1 MRSKVNFYTNEKEW
15 QWLFKNAVDWN
26 AVLPIYFSNYPTE
39 EGFENKEE
47 VVKFLEEILN
57 NTGEWAAANL
67 NPRATK
73 LDQEGAGKVENGKT
87 IPNEHLKATYSEAA
101 DLGVY
106 GLALP
111 KKYGGMELPA
121 AVVTVLM
128 AQIAR
133 ACTSTMT
140 QISFFYAIAD
150 MINRFGSEEDK
161 ARIIPKII
169 TGEISGA
176 MCLTEPG
183 AGSDLGSLRTSA
195 ELQSDGTYLIN
206 GNKIFITNGGGGIQL
221 VLARIKGGP
230 EGLKGI
236 SMFLVE
242 QEIPGKEG
250 LNYRVVK
257 NEEKMGLHGSF
268 TTEIVYENTVGKL
281 MGEENMGFNYM
292 LHLMNAARLAC
303 GIQSVGG
310 IEAALSYAKNYA
322 LERKQFGKPIA
333 ELPLMKRNLEDFET
347 ERDALRALLMD
358 TVTYMDIFQK
368 LDLKRATTKDLTK
381 EEEELYQNSKI
392 WVRKRTPL
400 LKYYGTEAF
409 TDLSKKA
416 IQVLGGYGFMK
427 EYPVE
432 RIHRD
437 SFAPLLYE
445 GTSQIQS
452 LMALKDLL
460 KYAMGEPKKFFAN
473 IFFKH
478 PSQDLLKGSSK
489 WEKDFREDHYNFKKK
504 MVRMILKKLNPPK
517 NMSLLKPKKW
527 VTEDRINA
535 LMENAETLCQG
546 LSYMETLRVL
556 AAHANIDPERANL
569 FYRYRRLVIP
579 RLESIYTDWNL
590 R

>member
-1 MRSKVNFYTNEKEW
+1 MNYYSDEKEW
-15 QWLFKNAVDWN
+15 QWLFKNAVDWKN
-26 AVLPIYFSNYPTE
+26 ILPLYYTSYPTE
-39 EGFENKEE
+39 EGFESPEE
-47 VVKFLEEILN
+47 VVKFLEEILT
-57 NTGEWAAANL
+57 NTGDWAAKSLA
-67 NPRATK
+67 PRATI
-73 LDQEGAGKVENGKT
+73 LDNVGPGEVTDGKT
-87 IPNEHLKATYSEAA
+87 FPNEHLLATYTEAK
-101 DLGVY
+101 DLGLY
-106 GLALP
+106 GLSLP
-111 KKYGGMELPA
+111 KKFGGMELPP

-128 AQIAR
+128 GQIAR

-150 MINRFGSEEDK
+150 MINRFGADEDK
-161 ARIIPKII
+161 ERLIPKII
-169 TGEISGA
+169 SAEISGA

-183 AGSDLGSLRTSA
+183 AGSDVGSLRTSA
-195 ELQSDGTYLIN
+195 VLQADGTYLLN
-206 GNKIFITNGGGGIQL
+206 GSKIFITNGGGGVQL
-221 VLARIKGGP
+221 VLARIKGEP

-257 NEEKMGLHGSF
+257 NEHKMGLHGSF
-268 TTEIVYENTVGKL
+268 TTEILYENTVGKL
-281 MGEENMGFNYM
+281 MGLKNMGFPYM

-322 LERKQFGKPIA
+322 QERKQFGKPIA

-358 TVTYMDIFQK
+358 TVTYVEIFQK
-368 LDLKRATTKDLTK
+368 LDLKKATTNDLTEK
-381 EEEELYQNSKI
+381 EQVLYEDSKI

-409 TDLSKKA
+409 TSLSTKA

-445 GTSQIQS
+445 GTSQIQA
-452 LMALKDLL
+452 LMALKDLI

-478 PSQDLLKGSSK
+478 PTQDLLKGSNK
-489 WEKDFREDHYNFKKK
+489 WEKEFREDHYSFKKK
-504 MVRMILKKLNPPK
+504 MVKMLLKKLNPPK
-517 NMSLLKPKKW
+517 NMSLLKPQKW
-527 VTEDRINA
+527 VTEEKINA

-546 LSYMETLRVL
+546 LAYMETLRVL
-556 AAHANIDPERANL
+556 AAHANIDASRADL
-569 FYRYRRLVIP
+569 FYRYRKLALP
-579 RLESIYTDWNL
+579 RLEAIYMDWSI

>member
-1 MRSKVNFYTNEKEW
+1 MNYYTDEKEW
-15 QWLFKNAVDWN
+15 QWLFKNAIDWKN
-26 AVLPIYFSNYPTE
+26 VLPLYYTSYPTE
-39 EGFENKEE
+39 EGFESQEE
-47 VVKFLEEILN
+47 VIKFLEEILT
-57 NTGEWAAANL
+57 NTGDWAANSL
-67 NPRATK
+67 TPRATI
-73 LDQEGAGKVENGKT
+73 LDQVGPGEVKDGKT
-87 IPNEHLKATYSEAA
+87 YPNEHLLATYKEAT
-101 DLGVY
+101 DLGLY
-106 GLALP
+106 GLSLP
-111 KKYGGMELPA
+111 KKFGGMDLPPA
-121 AVVTVLM
+121 IVTVLM
-128 AQIAR
+128 GQIAR

-150 MINRFGSEEDK
+150 MIHRFGAEEDK
-161 ARIIPKII
+161 DRLIPKII
-169 TGEISGA
+169 AGEISGA

-183 AGSDLGSLRTSA
+183 AGSDVGSLRTSA
-195 ELQSDGTYLIN
+195 VLQPDGTYLLN
-206 GNKIFITNGGGGIQL
+206 GSKIFITNGGGGVQL
-221 VLARIKGGP
+221 VLARIKGEP

-242 QEIPGKEG
+242 QHIPGKDG
-250 LNYRVVK
+250 INFSVVK

-268 TTEIVYENTVGKL
+268 TTEILYENSVGKL
-281 MGEENMGFNYM
+281 MGTKNMGFTYM

-358 TVTYMDIFQK
+358 TVTYVDIYQK
-368 LDLKRATTKDLTK
+368 LDMKKAMTNDLTK
-381 EEEELYQNSKI
+381 KEQELYEDSKI

-409 TDLSKKA
+409 TSLSTKA

-445 GTSQIQS
+445 GTSQIQA
-452 LMALKDLL
+452 LMALKDLI

-478 PSQDLLKGSSK
+478 PTQDLLKGSNK

-504 MVRMILKKLNPPK
+504 MVRMLLKKLNPPK

-527 VTEDRINA
+527 VTEERINA

-556 AAHANIDPERANL
+556 AAHANIDSTRSDL
-569 FYRYRRLVIP
+569 FYRYRRIAIP
-579 RLESIYTDWNL
+579 RLEAIYSDWSI

>member
-1 MRSKVNFYTNEKEW
+1 MNYYSDEKEW
-15 QWLFKNAVDWN
+15 QWLFKNAVDWKN
-26 AVLPIYFSNYPTE
+26 ILPLYYTSYPTE
-39 EGFENKEE
+39 EGFESPEE
-47 VVKFLEEILN
+47 VIKFLEEILIS
-57 NTGEWAAANL
+57 TGDWAHKSLA
-67 NPRATK
+67 PRAVK
-73 LDQEGAGKVENGKT
+73 LDQEGPGKVIDGRT
-87 IPNEHLKATYSEAA
+87 FPNEHVLATYREAT
-101 DLGVY
+101 DLGLY

-111 KKYGGMELPA
+111 KIYGGMALPPA
-121 AVVTVLM
+121 IVTVLM
-128 AQIAR
+128 GQIAR

-150 MINRFGSEEDK
+150 MLNRFGSEEDK
-161 ARIIPKII
+161 ERLIPKII
-169 TGEISGA
+169 AGEISGA

-183 AGSDLGSLRTSA
+183 AGSDVGSLRTSA
-195 ELQSDGTYLIN
+195 ELQTNGTYLLN
-206 GNKIFITNGGGGIQL
+206 GSKIFITNGGGGIQL
-221 VLARIKGGP
+221 VLGRIKGEP

-242 QEIPGKEG
+242 QDIPGKEG
-250 LNYRVVK
+250 LNFRVVK
-257 NEEKMGLHGSF
+257 NEDKMGLHGSF
-268 TTEIVYENTVGKL
+268 TTEILYENTVGKL
-281 MGEENMGFNYM
+281 MGEKNMGFTYM

-322 LERKQFGKPIA
+322 QERKQFGKPIA
-333 ELPLMKRNLEDFET
+333 ELPLMKRNLEDYET

-358 TVTYMDIFQK
+358 TVTYVDIFQK
-368 LDLKRATTKDLTK
+368 LDLKKVTTNDLTQK
-381 EEEELYQNSKI
+381 EQELYEVSKI

-409 TDLSKKA
+409 TSLTTKA

-445 GTSQIQS
+445 GTSQIQA
-452 LMALKDLL
+452 LMALKDLI

-478 PSQDLLKGSSK
+478 PQADLLKGSNK
-489 WEKDFREDHYNFKKK
+489 WEKDFREDHYTFKKK
-504 MVRMILKKLNPPK
+504 MVKMLLKKLNPPK
-517 NMSLLKPKKW
+517 NMSVLNPKKW
-527 VTEDRINA
+527 VTEEKINS

-546 LSYMETLRVL
+546 LAYMETLRVL
-556 AAHANIDPERANL
+556 AAHSNIDPTRADL
-569 FYRYRRLVIP
+569 FNRYRRIAIP
-579 RLESIYTDWNL
+579 RLEAIYSDWSI

>member
-1 MRSKVNFYTNEKEW
+1 MRSIVNYYTNETEW
-15 QWLFKNAVDWN
+15 QWLFKNAVDWKN
-26 AVLPIYFSNYPTE
+26 VLPLYYPKYPTE
-39 EGFENKEE
+39 EGFETPEE
-47 VVKFLEEILN
+47 VIKFLEEILI
-57 NTGEWAAANL
+57 NTGDWAFKSL
-67 NPRATK
+67 TPRATI
-73 LDQEGAGKVENGKT
+73 LDKVGPGTVENGKT
-87 IPNEHLKATYSEAA
+87 LPNEHLKATYSEAA
-101 DLGVY
+101 ELGVY
-106 GLALP
+106 GLCLP
-111 KKYGGMELPA
+111 KKYGGMELPP
-121 AVVTVLM
+121 AVVSVLM
-128 AQIAR
+128 GQVAR

-140 QISFFYAIAD
+140 QLSFFYAIAD
-150 MINRFGSEEDK
+150 MVNRFGAEEDK
-161 ARIIPKII
+161 ERIIPKII
-169 TGEISGA
+169 SGEISGA
-176 MCLTEPG
+176 MCLTEAG
-183 AGSDLGSLRTSA
+183 AGSDVGSLRTSA
-195 ELQSDGTYLIN
+195 ELQPDGSYLIN
-206 GNKIFITNGGGGIQL
+206 GSKIFITNGGGGVQL
-221 VLARIKGGP
+221 VLARIKGEP

-250 LNYRVVK
+250 LNFKIVK

-268 TTEIVYENTVGKL
+268 TTEVLYENTVGKL
-281 MGEENMGFNYM
+281 MGVKNLGFTYM

-322 LERKQFGKPIA
+322 QERKQFGKPIA

-358 TVTYMDIFQK
+358 TITYVDIFQK
-368 LDLKRATTKDLTK
+368 LDLKKAATNDLTQ
-381 EEEELYQNSKI
+381 EEETLYQDSKI

-409 TDLSKKA
+409 TALSTKA

-427 EYPVE
+427 DYPVE

-445 GTSQIQS
+445 GTSQIQA
-452 LMALKDLL
+452 LMALKDLI
-460 KYAMGEPKKFFAN
+460 KYAMGEPRKFFAN

-478 PSQDLLKGSSK
+478 PTRDLLKGSSK

-504 MVRMILKKLNPPK
+504 LVRMLLKKLNPPK
-517 NMSLLKPKKW
+517 NMSLLNPKKW
-527 VTEDRINA
+527 VTEEKING

-556 AAHANIDPERANL
+556 AAHANIDSTRSDL
-569 FYRYRRLVIP
+569 FYRYRRLVCP
-579 RLESIYTDWNL
+579 RLESIYTDWSI

>member
-1 MRSKVNFYTNEKEW
+1 
-15 QWLFKNAVDWN
+15 
-26 AVLPIYFSNYPTE
+26 
-39 EGFENKEE
+39 
-47 VVKFLEEILN
+47 
-57 NTGEWAAANL
+57 
-67 NPRATK
+67 
-73 LDQEGAGKVENGKT
+73 
-87 IPNEHLKATYSEAA
+87 
-101 DLGVY
+101 
-106 GLALP
+106 
-111 KKYGGMELPA
+111 
-121 AVVTVLM
+121 
-128 AQIAR
+128 
-133 ACTSTMT
+133 
-140 QISFFYAIAD
+140 
-150 MINRFGSEEDK
+150 
-161 ARIIPKII
+161 
-169 TGEISGA
+169 
-176 MCLTEPG
+176 
-183 AGSDLGSLRTSA
+183 
-195 ELQSDGTYLIN
+195 
-206 GNKIFITNGGGGIQL
+206 
-221 VLARIKGGP
+221 
-230 EGLKGI
+230 
-236 SMFLVE
+236 
-242 QEIPGKEG
+242 
-250 LNYRVVK
+250 
-257 NEEKMGLHGSF
+257 MGLHGSF
-268 TTEIVYENTVGKL
+268 TTEILYENSVGKL
-281 MGEENMGFNYM
+281 MGTKNMGFTYM

-358 TVTYMDIFQK
+358 TVTYVDIYQK
-368 LDLKRATTKDLTK
+368 LDMKKAMTNDLTK
-381 EEEELYQNSKI
+381 KEQELYEDSKI

-409 TDLSKKA
+409 TSLSTKA

-445 GTSQIQS
+445 GTSQIQA
-452 LMALKDLL
+452 LMALKDLI

-478 PSQDLLKGSSK
+478 PTQDLLKGSNK

-504 MVRMILKKLNPPK
+504 MVRMLLKKLNPPK

-527 VTEDRINA
+527 VTEERINA

-556 AAHANIDPERANL
+556 AAHANIDSTRSDL
-569 FYRYRRLVIP
+569 FYRYRRIAIP
-579 RLESIYTDWNL
+579 RLEAIYSDWSI